1 MNHLQVTHRSTVTED
16 QIDHLGHMNVQYYG
30 TNARAATHAMEA
42 TLAVPD
48 DLQLRLVDVYTR
60 HHREQLLGTELEVR
74 SGVVDADPGGLR
86 LYHELAAR
94 ETGDLAAAFM
104 HHLVP
109 TASGPTTSALPESV
123 VDQAQKRVIAVPD
136 HGTSRSITLDVDPAS
151 APPPLEELQTRDLAM
166 RYPRSVGAEE
176 CDDTGEVRW
185 ESVSGLTW
193 GGEPISN
200 RRHMHLYEGDDG
212 LRMGWAT
219 METRM
224 SVRRLP
230 HRGDRIQSF
239 SAVVDVRDKTSQR
252 IQWAYD
258 LDRGDLLTT
267 FEIVNLAFDIGGRR
281 AISIPDELRVLEEAR
296 LQPDL
301 AARRESAPTRGHR

>member
-1 MNHLQVTHRSTVTED
+1 MSALEITHRSTVTED

-30 TNARAATHAMEA
+30 TNARAATQAMEA
-42 TLAVPD
+42 AFGVPD
-48 DLQLRLVDVYTR
+48 DLRLRLVDVYTR

-74 SGVVDADPGGLR
+74 SCVIDADPDGLR
-86 LYHELAAR
+86 LYHELAAT
-94 ETGDLAAAFM
+94 ETDSLAATFV
-104 HHLVP
+104 HLLVP
-109 TASGPTTSALPESV
+109 DPATSPPVLPGSV
-123 VDQAQKRVIAVPD
+123 VDRARERVFAVPA
-136 HGTSRSITLDVDPAS
+136 HGASRSISLAADPTAAAPTLA
-151 APPPLEELQTRDLAM
+151 ELQDRDLAM
-166 RYPRSVGAEE
+166 RHPRAVGAEE
-176 CDDTGEVRW
+176 CDDAGEVRW
-185 ESVSGLTW
+185 DSVPGLTW
-193 GGEPISN
+193 GGEPVSN

-258 LDRGDLLTT
+258 LERGDLLTT

-281 AISIPDELRVLEEAR
+281 AISIPDELRVLEESR

-301 AARRESAPTRGHR
+301 AVRGDSTPAKGHR